1 MNVFLERFRKFL
13 EILCATLLIAIT
25 AVVFAQVVNR
35 FVFHG
40 TFAWAEEIS
49 IYMMV
54 WLVFLGASINVLEE
68 SNIRIDFFV
77 KLLPLR
83 MQEFLEIICQLAC
96 AAFTVILCKNTWAIV
111 KINLNNIAAGAKIPV
126 AVLYSSLFFCA
137 MLMILFFVIR
147 AGVHIS
153 QVCRKGDVD
162 R

>member
-13 EILCATLLIAIT
+13 EILCAILLIAIT

-96 AAFTVILCKNTWAIV
+96 AAALASNSPREGVLFSTPSIIFSFCSVESSAVRSGFSRKNSGTCW
-111 KINLNNIAAGAKIPV
+111 KPTL
-126 AVLYSSLFFCA
+126 
-137 MLMILFFVIR
+137 
-147 AGVHIS
+147 S
-153 QVCRKGDVD
+153 Q
-162 R
+162 

>member
-13 EILCATLLIAIT
+13 EILCAILLIAIT

-111 KINLNNIAAGAKIPV
+111 KINLNNFSAPC
-126 AVLYSSLFFCA
+126 L
-137 MLMILFFVIR
+137 
-147 AGVHIS
+147 
-153 QVCRKGDVD
+153 
-162 R
+162 